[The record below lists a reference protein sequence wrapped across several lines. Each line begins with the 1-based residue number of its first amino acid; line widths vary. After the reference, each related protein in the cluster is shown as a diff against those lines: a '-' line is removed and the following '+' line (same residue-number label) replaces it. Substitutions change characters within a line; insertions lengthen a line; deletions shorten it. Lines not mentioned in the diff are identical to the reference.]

1 MDIVTAK
8 NVYKEYGSNENKVV
22 ALNNI
27 TLSIQ
32 EGEFVAIIGFSG
44 SGKTTLLNMI
54 GGLDKPSRGD
64 VIIAGKKINQFN
76 EDERTLFRRRNIGFV
91 FQSYNLISNLTA
103 YENIVLPLQ
112 ADGEKVNEKY
122 LNDIVEILGIK
133 SKLDNLPKNMSGGQQ
148 QRVAIARA
156 LITKPAIILADE
168 PTGNLDSKASLEV
181 INLLRGTCKKYNQTV
196 IMITHND
203 NLAQLADRIVRIED
217 GMIVRC

>member
-1 MDIVTAK
+1 MDIVTVR
-8 NVYKEYGSNENKVV
+8 NLYKKYGSKENQVI

-54 GGLDKPSRGD
+54 GGLDKPSDGE

-112 ADGEKVNEKY
+112 ADGENVNEKY

-133 SKLDNLPKNMSGGQQ
+133 NKLDSLPRNMSGGQQ

-156 LITKPAIILADE
+156 LITEPAIILADE

-181 INLLRGTCKKYNQTV
+181 INLLGGTCKKYNQTV

-217 GMIVRC
+217 GIVRC

>member
-1 MDIVTAK
+1 MDIVTVR
-8 NVYKEYGSNENKVV
+8 NLYKKYGSKESQVI

-54 GGLDKPSRGD
+54 GGLDKPSDGE

-112 ADGEKVNEKY
+112 ADGENVNEKY

-133 SKLDNLPKNMSGGQQ
+133 NKLDSLPRNMSGGQQ

-217 GMIVRC
+217 GIVRC